1 MKLQTKDE
9 IIRKLIIDLEKD
21 GEWITTAEEQKEYFL
36 NKGWIEA
43 LKWVLGLNDRKQ
55 EIYNEGKNTLVVK
68 NKQKDVDTNS

>member
-21 GEWITTAEEQKEYFL
+21 GEWILIAEDQKEHL
-36 NKGWIEA
+36 INKGWIEA

-55 EIYNEGKNTLVVK
+55 EIFNEGKNTLVVK
-68 NKQKDVDTNS
+68 EREKNE